1 MSIPPPFDL
10 SRDEI
15 GWLITQFVFSSKR
28 DRDLISDR
36 LLEGLTYEQLAEKYY
51 LSVRQVKTIVHKC
64 KEIVYSHVDRLP

>member
-15 GWLITQFVFSSKR
+15 VWLITQFVFSKR

-36 LLEGLTYEQLAEKYY
+36 LLEGLTYEQLSEKYF

-64 KEIVYSHVDRLP
+64 KEIVYSHADRLH

>member
-15 GWLITQFVFSSKR
+15 VWLITQFVFSKR

-36 LLEGLTYEQLAEKYY
+36 LLEGLTYEQLSEKYF
-51 LSVRQVKTIVHKC
+51 LSVRQVKTIAHRC
-64 KEIVYSHVDRLP
+64 KEIIYSHVDRLP